1 MSPALLP
8 TMPLAGLDALRRQ
21 LDQAYERWFDGE
33 GRAWAKSEKTICAA
47 SGAGSR

>member
-8 TMPLAGLDALRRQ
+8 TMPLAELDSLRRQ

-33 GRAWAKSEKTICAA
+33 SFRLSTRR
-47 SGAGSR
+47 SR